1 MKKLFLILLILSTS
15 IFAQNKIFVTV
26 ADSVNHSPLVGA
38 NVFLAEL
45 QTGGA
50 TNVNGKVTLG
60 NIPAGNFILTVSY
73 VGYKSQKINVKFTG
87 KNSVKKIKIFLAPK
101 AIKSNQVIITSTRTN
116 GAADDSPI
124 KVEVLGLDEVNEEIG
139 IRPGNI
145 SKLLSE
151 TSGVIVRQLSQIS
164 GTVSFRLQGL
174 PGQYTQLCIDGM
186 PAPAALSSGLTLL
199 QIPPLDLEQV
209 EVVKGPS
216 SVFYGNGAVA
226 GFVNLVT
233 RNPATNGGLELLL
246 NRTSR
251 KGTDLS
257 SFYSNKFNNLG
268 VTVLTSF
275 SKQSAVDVAGN
286 GFTDIPAFTQFNI
299 VPKLF
304 WNIDNKS
311 NLEFGINA
319 FYENR
324 VGGDIYAV
332 DNGSNFAHPFF
343 ERNKSNRY
351 GALLKYNRKLS
362 LNSEVNFNSNFSY
375 YNRNSSLPNS
385 YFSGK
390 NLTGFSEFSL
400 LKEVGAHKVVA
411 GINFSKNYFK
421 ETDGSRNDF
430 YNYDNSIWGVFVQDD
445 WKISKKFIVQPA
457 LRVDLM
463 KSFSPVYLPHISLMY
478 KLTDNFLTRVSLGSG
493 YKVPTVFDIDIDPH
507 AILGHMLAPAGRI
520 ERETANGINLDFNY
534 KLIVDEFVM
543 KINQSFYYTEVGNS
557 LAIRS
562 ADPNDYPSLL
572 FYNGATLKSKGFD
585 TNLYLALDELE
596 FFADYSFTDVSKTV
610 EEETKPLF
618 FTPRNKLN
626 LTVTYEEEG
635 SWRTGAEAFYT
646 GKQYLESD
654 DYSRAYWL
662 FGVMFEKYFSN
673 FSVILNVE
681 NLTDERQSKYEKIV
695 EGVVTNPSFKDIYMP
710 IDGIVGNIAVRIKID

>member
-1 MKKLFLILLILSTS
+1 MKNIFLILVLFSTTLFS
-15 IFAQNKIFVTV
+15 QNKIFVTV
-26 ADSVNHSPLVGA
+26 ADSVNHSPLIGA

-50 TNVNGKVTLG
+50 TDVNGKVTLG
-60 NIPAGNFILTVSY
+60 NIPSGSFVLTVSY
-73 VGYKSQKINVKFTG
+73 VGYKSKKISVKFTG
-87 KNSVKKIKIFLAPK
+87 KNRVKNIKIFLAPK
-101 AIKSNQVIITSTRTN
+101 AIKSDQVIITSTRTN
-116 GAADDSPI
+116 GVADDSPI

-151 TSGVIVRQLSQIS
+151 TSGVMVRQLSQVS

-174 PGQYTQLCIDGM
+174 PGQYTQLCVDGM
-186 PAPAALSSGLTLL
+186 PAPATLSSGLTLL

-233 RNPATNGGLELLL
+233 RKPSANGGLELLL

-275 SKQSAVDVAGN
+275 SNQSPVDVAGN
-286 GFTDIPAFTQFNI
+286 GFTDIPAFTQFHI
-299 VPKLF
+299 APKIF
-304 WNIDNKS
+304 WTIDKKS
-311 NLEFGINA
+311 NLEFGLNT

-324 VGGDIYAV
+324 LGGDIYAV
-332 DNGSNFAHPFF
+332 KNGSSSAHPYF
-343 ERNKSNRY
+343 EREKSNRY
-351 GALLKYNRKLS
+351 GALLKYKRRLS
-362 LNSEVNFNSNFSY
+362 ENSEINFNSNFSY
-375 YNRNSSLPNS
+375 YNRNSSFS
-385 YFSGK
+385 EIHFSGK
-390 NLTGFSEFSL
+390 NLTGFSELSL
-400 LKEVGAHKVVA
+400 LKGIGAHKVVA
-411 GINFSKNYFK
+411 GINYSKNYFE
-421 ETDGSRNDF
+421 ETDVPRYDI
-430 YNYDNSIWGVFVQDD
+430 YNFDNSIWGFFAQDD
-445 WKISKKFIVQPA
+445 WEISKKFIVQPA

-463 KSFSPVYLPHISLMY
+463 KNYSHVYLPHVSLMY
-478 KLTDNFLTRVSLGSG
+478 KLTDNFLTRVSFGSG
-493 YKVPTVFDIDIDPH
+493 YKVPTVFDIEIDPQ
-507 AILGHMLAPAGRI
+507 AIIGHKLAPDGKIA
-520 ERETANGINLDFNY
+520 RETANGINLDFNY
-534 KLIVDEFVM
+534 KLIIDEFVM
-543 KINQSFYYTEVGNS
+543 KINQSFYYAEVGNS
-557 LAIRS
+557 LAIKP
-562 ADPNDYPSLL
+562 ADPNDHPSLL

-596 FFADYSFTDVSKTV
+596 FFADYSFTDVTKTV

-626 LTVTYEEEG
+626 LTLTYEEEG
-635 SWRTGAEAFYT
+635 SWRTGVEAFYT
-646 GKQYLESD
+646 GKQYLESE

-681 NLTDERQSKYEKIV
+681 NLTNERQSKYEKIV
-695 EGVVTNPSFKDIYMP
+695 EGIVTNPSFKDIYMP